1 MKNIKEVIT
10 EFKGRINAE
19 IRRQEKLNIVKERDF
34 RRKELLEK
42 YIVKILFRWNNKKF
56 KDKYLKKMERN

>member
-1 MKNIKEVIT
+1 LKNIT
-10 EFKGRINAE
+10 EFKGRVNVE
-19 IRRQEKLNIVKERDF
+19 IRRQEKLNMVKERDF
-34 RRKELLEK
+34 RRKELPGK

>member
-10 EFKGRINAE
+10 EFKRRINAE